1 VDTRKDKPD
10 RVQSIPQPFLFR
22 LAFDKFLYGPQLVFT
37 ARLKS
42 ARVMENV
49 AFVVCE
55 DEFVV
60 DIVLS
65 PLKAGFSL
73 FAITDNNKPVK
84 PPL

>member
-1 VDTRKDKPD
+1 
-10 RVQSIPQPFLFR
+10 
-22 LAFDKFLYGPQLVFT
+22 
-37 ARLKS
+37 
-42 ARVMENV
+42 MENV
-49 AFVVCE
+49 AFMVRE

-73 FAITDNNKPVK
+73 FAITDKNKPVK